1 MNTREWKIAIRR
13 WISDGTFDSRLPEVA
28 ALRGVPQPEDYHA
41 EGDAFTHTML
51 AVEAV
56 DDDSD
61 PRVFWG
67 ALLHDAGK
75 AEKTVFENGRWRS
88 AGHSEAGAD
97 KVPAVMA
104 RLGLAHM
111 AHDVAWLV
119 RHHMFHFSWR
129 LGNDRGLTRN
139 QRRFMENPLFPLLL
153 EVCLADA
160 EASLGLSDK
169 GHKIRLIAELYEEEY
184 SRGKW

>member
-1 MNTREWKIAIRR
+1 MKAKEWKEMVRR
-13 WISDGTFDSRLPEVA
+13 WIGDGTFDSRLPEVA

-61 PRVFWG
+61 QRVFWG
-67 ALLHDAGK
+67 TLLHDVGK
-75 AEKTVFENGRWRS
+75 AEKTFFENGRWRS
-88 AGHSEAGAD
+88 AGHAEAGAD
-97 KVPAVMA
+97 MVPAVMD
-104 RLGLAHM
+104 RLGLSDL

-129 LGNDRGLTRN
+129 LGNDPRLTRN
-139 QRRFMENPLFPLLL
+139 QRRFLENPLFTLLL

-160 EASLGLSDK
+160 EASHGLSDK
-169 GHKIRLIAELYEEEY
+169 GSKIRLIAELYEEECG
-184 SRGKW
+184 RGRG